1 MSAVIT
7 NAMSPLTAAEMAAA
21 RRGTFTGLIVPKVGR
36 VVGGVRYNND
46 VVHVNLITGI
56 VLSRL
61 YQRSLDMLDSLN
73 PTAIVLELDRLGR
86 TAGNGDPIRLTDV
99 CKAIADLRA
108 SFERSLAGT
117 NKSTNAHV
125 FEPLVVDGQVVRGA
139 KVYRCVAGTGRK
151 CHCRACTGNPK
162 APVHGQINISG
173 LILGETVVIPAPNG
187 RAPARRSR
195 ADVVAKNFIR
205 RKLPV
210 GRYVTYRLDPS
221 DFYCLRAGGAA
232 ALAATAGGVT
242 FDADR
247 TAADATLLAG

>member
-1 MSAVIT
+1 MTVT
-7 NAMSPLTAAEMAAA
+7 NAMSPLTAVELLAA
-21 RRGTFTGLIVPKVGR
+21 RKGTFTGAIVPKVGR
-36 VVGGVRYNND
+36 VVGGVLYGND

-73 PTAIVLELDRLGR
+73 PTAIVMELDRLGL
-86 TAGNGDPIRLTDV
+86 TAGDGSPVRLTDV
-99 CKAIADLRA
+99 CRAVADLRA
-108 SFERSLAGT
+108 SFEKSLAGT
-117 NKSTNAHV
+117 NKSTCEHV

-151 CHCRACTGNPK
+151 CHCRSCTGDPK

-173 LILGETVVIPAPNG
+173 LILGETVIIPAPNG
-187 RAPARRSR
+187 PKPATRSR
-195 ADVVAKNFIR
+195 ADVVAKNYIR

-210 GRYVTYRLDPS
+210 GRYVTYRLDPT

-232 ALAATAGGVT
+232 ALAATAGGIT
-242 FDADR
+242 FDPDQI
-247 TAADATLLAG
+247 AATATLLAG